1 MLVNNNFDNTLAL
14 SECNMRP
21 TVERLRNLKLPKQK
35 KKRQNITPH
44 MITNN
49 V

>member
-1 MLVNNNFDNTLAL
+1 
-14 SECNMRP
+14 MRP

-35 KKRQNITPH
+35 KNKKRQNITPH